1 MKMALVHPRM
11 DIAGGAERLL
21 LWLAQG
27 LGKRGLDVTIFTE
40 RFNRRFAEGHI
51 KVEVFKKGLLNRFI
65 NSKLID
71 KKSYAKQLSRL
82 LKDFSTVVSFNF
94 PSYWWVAEAKKI
106 STDFPNAVWFCNEP
120 LRRLYRDKTD
130 RFLMDYYVNKD
141 KILRYAQNDRR
152 KCHSD
157 TECNEGEESNLNG
170 QNLHLKEEVQRRL
183 DEDSNNLARLRRDR
197 EIDRLSV
204 SCMDKVLAIS
214 HYTAQNL
221 KSIFG
226 IESIV
231 CYPGIPD
238 PSLRSGQALNV
249 RRDNTILTI
258 GWSSPKKNINN
269 VLEAVKILS
278 KRNSALNFRLKIIGY
293 DARLSNIRGLIEN
306 LGITDMVELI
316 GYVGEEELF
325 EHYRSAKAVVYIPV
339 DEPFGLVP
347 VEAMMCGTPV
357 IVSNHGGPKE
367 MVQDGKTGIHV
378 DPFDPHRV
386 ADAIERLLKNEKLV
400 DEMGQNGYNMVRENF
415 TIDKFVERFL
425 DDITIS

>member
-1 MKMALVHPRM
+1 M

-40 RFNRRFAEGHI
+40 RFNPRFTDGHI

-71 KKSYAKQLSRL
+71 KKSYAKQLSCL

-94 PSYWWVAEAKKI
+94 PSYWWVAEAKEL
-106 STDFPNAVWFCNEP
+106 STDFPNAIWFCNEP

-130 RFLMDYYVNKD
+130 RFLMDYYSKD
-141 KILRYAQNDRR
+141 
-152 KCHSD
+152 
-157 TECNEGEESNLNG
+157 LNG
-170 QNLHLKEEVQRRL
+170 YNTHLKEEVQRRL
-183 DEDSNNLARLRRDR
+183 TEDRNNLKRQERDR
-197 EIDRLSV
+197 EIDKLSV
-204 SCMDKVLAIS
+204 SAMDKVLAIS

-249 RRDNTILTI
+249 RSDNTILTI

-400 DEMGQNGYNMVRENF
+400 DEMGQNGYNLVRENF
-415 TIDKFVERFL
+415 TIDHFVERFL
-425 DDITIS
+425 DEITIS

>member
-1 MKMALVHPRM
+1 MKIALVHPRL

-40 RFNRRFAEGHI
+40 RFNPRFTDGHI
-51 KVEVFKKGLLNRFI
+51 KVEVFKKGLLNRLI

-71 KKSYAKQLSRL
+71 KKSYAKQLSCL

-94 PSYWWVAEAKKI
+94 PSYWWVAEAKRL
-106 STDFPNAVWFCNEP
+106 STSFPDAIWFCNEP

-130 RFLMDYYVNKD
+130 RFLAGRMNPTPTSSH
-141 KILRYAQNDRR
+141 RR
-152 KCHSD
+152 CVDSKGYN
-157 TECNEGEESNLNG
+157 T
-170 QNLHLKEEVQRRL
+170 HLKEEVRRRIE
-183 DEDSNNLARLRRDR
+183 EDGNNLARLRRDR
-197 EIDRLSV
+197 EIDKLSV

-214 HYTAQNL
+214 DYTGQNIE
-221 KSIFG
+221 SIFG
-226 IESIV
+226 VEPVV
-231 CYPGIPD
+231 CYPGIP
-238 PSLRSGQALNV
+238 LRGSDYGNLKVSVTDLKVSGT
-249 RRDNTILTI
+249 RERTILTI

-278 KRNSALNFRLKIIGY
+278 EKGSVTNFKLKIIGY
-293 DARLSNIRGLIEN
+293 DARLHDIKGLIED
-306 LGITDMVELI
+306 LGIAGMVELI
-316 GYVGEEELF
+316 GYVGEEGLF
-325 EHYRSAKAVVYIPV
+325 EHYRNAKAVVYIPI

-357 IVSNHGGPKE
+357 IVSNHGGPRE

-378 DPFDPHRV
+378 DPFDPPEV
-386 ADAIERLLKNEKLV
+386 ADAIERLLKDDKLA
-400 DEMGQNGYNMVRENF
+400 DEMGQNGYNLVRDNF
-415 TIDKFVERFL
+415 TIDHFVERFL